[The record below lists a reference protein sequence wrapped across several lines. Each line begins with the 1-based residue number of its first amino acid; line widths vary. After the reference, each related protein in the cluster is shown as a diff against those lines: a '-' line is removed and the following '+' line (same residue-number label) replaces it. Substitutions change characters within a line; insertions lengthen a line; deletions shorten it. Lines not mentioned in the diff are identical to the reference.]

1 MASSDAEVTIS
12 IKGPSELKL
21 SITITLDKTVKDL
34 KDAVASQSDVPADR
48 QRLIYS
54 GRVLKDEEVLST
66 YKIQSGHTV
75 HMVKGV
81 ARTQP
86 EASSSPQRLPTMAA
100 GQSPSD
106 PLTMLNTPM
115 AHGALAGFNPFADMG
130 INPNDPNMLQNM
142 MSSPAFQQ
150 QMDALMSRPEFLD
163 TIIAQDPM
171 MRNNPQLQQ
180 IFRDPEMRRSMME
193 MMRNPEIMR
202 MAEQMRQSG
211 GMGMGGPFGG
221 GLGGGFGGGLGGGPF
236 GALGGAPAG
245 QQQGGVSPWAASFAQ
260 PSSAT
265 SPAPASST
273 TSPTSPS
280 GSTPAAASP
289 ANTSSPGS
297 TAPPASPFGMI
308 DPSMLQAMLGGM
320 GPPPPWLGA
329 GTSPFGGPSAT
340 PPANL
345 TPPEERYQ
353 TQLQQMADM
362 GFTDARANVRA
373 LLATGGNVQ
382 AAIEYIFSGGAS
394 GM

>member
-1 MASSDAEVTIS
+1 SEVSIS

-106 PLTMLNTPM
+106 PLTILNTPM

-142 MSSPAFQQ
+142 MNSPAVQQ

-163 TIIAQDPM
+163 TIIAQDPVL
-171 MRNNPQLQQ
+171 RNNPQLQQ

-193 MMRNPEIMR
+193 MMRNPEVMR

-211 GMGMGGPFGG
+211 MGP
-221 GLGGGFGGGLGGGPF
+221 GGGFGAARRSITLGGIVCATPF
-236 GALGGAPAG
+236 GDFPFTFIGGG
-245 QQQGGVSPWAASFAQ
+245 
-260 PSSAT
+260 
-265 SPAPASST
+265 
-273 TSPTSPS
+273 
-280 GSTPAAASP
+280 
-289 ANTSSPGS
+289 
-297 TAPPASPFGMI
+297 FGDFTLRI
-308 DPSMLQAMLGGM
+308 D
-320 GPPPPWLGA
+320 
-329 GTSPFGGPSAT
+329 
-340 PPANL
+340 
-345 TPPEERYQ
+345 
-353 TQLQQMADM
+353 
-362 GFTDARANVRA
+362 
-373 LLATGGNVQ
+373 
-382 AAIEYIFSGGAS
+382 SGGYVKRKPSVARIDRPS
-394 GM
+394 CKPLRYD

>member
-1 MASSDAEVTIS
+1 MSSSDAEVTIS

-106 PLTMLNTPM
+106 PLTILNTPM

-142 MSSPAFQQ
+142 MNSPAVQQ

-163 TIIAQDPM
+163 TIINQDPVL
-171 MRNNPQLQQ
+171 RSNPQLQQ

-193 MMRNPEIMR
+193 MMRNPEVMR

-211 GMGMGGPFGG
+211 AMGAGGPFGG
-221 GLGGGFGGGLGGGPF
+221 GLGGGLGGGMFGGLGGAGPS
-236 GALGGAPAG
+236 

-260 PSSAT
+260 SPSVTSPPSVSSA
-265 SPAPASST
+265 AST
-273 TSPTSPS
+273 TSPS
-280 GSTPAAASP
+280 GTTPAATST
-289 ANTSSPGS
+289 ANPSSPGS
-297 TAPPASPFGMI
+297 TAPPANPFGMI
-308 DPSMLQAMLGGM
+308 DPNMLQALLGGM

-329 GTSPFGGPSAT
+329 GTSPFGGSSAT

-345 TPPEERYQ
+345 PPPEERFQ
-353 TQLQQMADM
+353 TQLQQMAEM
-362 GFTDARANVRA
+362 GFTNASQNIRA
-373 LLATGGNVQ
+373 LQAAGGNVQ
-382 AAIEYIFSGGAS
+382 AAIEYIFSGAGGGGG